1 MVEARVV
8 ILRTLDRHRISEVG
22 LILTALKIEHK
33 SSQVKGYW
41 EISVPVESAFQARAE
56 LAQYAKEARAAPV
69 GQRPL
74 KVHSFGYS
82 GVIIYV
88 IVLLLI
94 SWLSWS
100 YGFGY
105 DWIAS
110 GRSDSSRILAG
121 EWWRTIT
128 SLTLHADLSHLAGNI
143 FFGGFFGFYVGLY
156 LGSGLGWFSIVAG
169 GVLGNALNVLIRPE
183 PHFAVGAS
191 TAVFAALGILAAYIW
206 RRGFWENTHW
216 RTRIAP
222 VTAGICLLAFMGM
235 GTGAENDNVDIFSHV
250 TGFVAGFAL
259 GWLISR
265 FNLLERSRIKQQFW
279 GLFAISG
286 LIFAWALALNTPS

>member
-8 ILRTLDRHRISEVG
+8 ILRTLDRSRLSEVG
-22 LILTALKIEHK
+22 LILTALQIEHK
-33 SSQVKGYW
+33 SSQFKGYW
-41 EISVPVESAFQARAE
+41 EISVPVESAFQAKSE

-69 GQRPL
+69 GHRPL
-74 KVHSFGYS
+74 KERSSGYS
-82 GVIIYV
+82 GVIVYV
-88 IVLLLI
+88 IALI
-94 SWLSWS
+94 LIAWLSWS
-100 YGFGY
+100 YAFGY
-105 DWIAS
+105 DWIAL
-110 GRSDSSRILAG
+110 GRSDSARILSG

-128 SLTLHADLSHLAGNI
+128 SLTLHADLSHLASNI

-206 RRGFWENTHW
+206 RRGFWADTHW

-250 TGFVAGFAL
+250 TGFIAGFGL
-259 GWLISR
+259 SWLISR
-265 FNLLERSRIKQQFW
+265 FNWLEDSKIKQKLW
-279 GLFAISG
+279 GLAAISS
-286 LIFAWALALNTPS
+286 LIFAWAVALNTPS